1 MLPGVLRALEFD
13 RVVEAV
19 RSFALTPMGDDRLA
33 RLAPAT
39 DPQKVAL
46 LLAATT
52 ETAQYVA
59 KNGLFSLRA
68 SDDLLQILGSLAVA
82 DRALE
87 PLRLLAL
94 AAFFDSVADTRDAI
108 KKVAAS
114 FPLLEAA
121 SASVASFRQE
131 VADTRAKIDTSG
143 EVVDD
148 ASPALRAIRD
158 RLRKQRGR
166 LRGTLESYL
175 RGRDTAKYLQD
186 QVVTERNGRYVLVI
200 KTEHR
205 SNIPGIVHGA
215 STSGASLYLEPLSTV
230 EINNDIVALLEQE
243 AEEVHRILLALTD
256 GVPVSPARRPAHRGG
271 GDRPRCRAGARAVLG
286 PRRRRR
292 AEAVDRR
299 LV

>member
-39 DPQKVAL
+39 DPQKVTS

-52 ETAQYVA
+52 ETAQYLA
-59 KNGLFSLRA
+59 KHGPFSLRA
-68 SDDLLQILGSLAVA
+68 GDDLLQILGSLAVA

-108 KKVAAS
+108 RKVAAS
-114 FPLLEAA
+114 FPLLDAA
-121 SASVASFRQE
+121 SAPAASFRQE

-148 ASPALRAIRD
+148 ASAALGGIRD
-158 RLRKQRGR
+158 RLRKQR
-166 LRGTLESYL
+166 
-175 RGRDTAKYLQD
+175 
-186 QVVTERNGRYVLVI
+186 
-200 KTEHR
+200 
-205 SNIPGIVHGA
+205 
-215 STSGASLYLEPLSTV
+215 
-230 EINNDIVALLEQE
+230 
-243 AEEVHRILLALTD
+243 
-256 GVPVSPARRPAHRGG
+256 
-271 GDRPRCRAGARAVLG
+271 
-286 PRRRRR
+286 
-292 AEAVDRR
+292 
-299 LV
+299 